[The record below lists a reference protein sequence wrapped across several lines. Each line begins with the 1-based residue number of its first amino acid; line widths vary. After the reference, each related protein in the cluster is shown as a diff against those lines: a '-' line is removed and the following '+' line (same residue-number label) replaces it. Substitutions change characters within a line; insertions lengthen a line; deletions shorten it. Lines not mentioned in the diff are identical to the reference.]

1 MFKEAG
7 FFTELSVTRQKIH
20 QFPELSGK
28 EFLTTQFIKSYLEA
42 EGIRILDTKL
52 KTGLVAEVGV
62 NTGKVIGL
70 RADID
75 ALPVQEA
82 TNVSYRSKNKGVMHA
97 CGHDFHTASLLG
109 AAKLLKQKEQEIP
122 GKVRFVF
129 QPAEEIFQGAKSVIE
144 NIDFQDWDALV
155 GFHNS
160 PTLPLGVVGQGITK
174 QTANV
179 DRFLVT
185 VHGTGTHAAHPE
197 QGSDPIVTGAQIIT
211 NLQAIVSRHLSA
223 SEKAVV
229 SVTHVKAGET
239 WNVIP
244 DQFIFEGTVRT
255 FHPTVRQK
263 IHQMIDRIV
272 KNTADNYQQIAR
284 VDWVVGPSS
293 VENHKDLTQ
302 KITPVLANVAKEIV
316 TLPPS
321 LGGEDFAYYQ
331 EHVPTYFAWIGT
343 GTKFPLHHP
352 AFTVDDRALVYSV
365 NYYLQAVDALLA

>member
-1 MFKEAG
+1 MFKEEK
-7 FFTELSVTRQKIH
+7 FFKELSATRQKIH

-28 EFLTTQFIKSYLEA
+28 EFLTTQLIQSYLEA
-42 EGIRILDTKL
+42 EGIRILETNL

-82 TNVSYRSKNKGVMHA
+82 TNVIYRSKNQGVMHA

-109 AAKLLKQKEQEIP
+109 AAKLLKQKEQSLS

-129 QPAEEIFQGAKSVIE
+129 QPAEEIFQGAKAVIE
-144 NIDFQDWDALV
+144 NLNFKDWDALV

-160 PTLPLGVVGQGITK
+160 PTLPLGVIGHGEAK
-174 QTANV
+174 QTASV
-179 DRFLVT
+179 DRFIVT
-185 VHGTGTHAAHPE
+185 IRGIGTHAAHPE
-197 QGSDPIVTGAQIIT
+197 QGSDPVVTGTQIIT
-211 NLQAIVSRHLSA
+211 NLQAIVSRHIPA
-223 SEKAVV
+223 SEQAIV

-255 FHPTVRQK
+255 FRPEIRQK
-263 IHQMIDRIV
+263 IHQMIERMV
-272 KNTADNYQQIAR
+272 HNTADNYQQRAS
-284 VDWVVGPSS
+284 VDWVIGPGS
-293 VENHKDLTQ
+293 VENHAALTQ
-302 KITPVLANVAKEIV
+302 KITPLLTNIAKEV
-316 TLPPS
+316 VSLPPS

-343 GTKFPLHHP
+343 GTQFPLHHP

-365 NYYLQAVDALLA
+365 NYYLQTVAALLA